1 MLIKRLVPIVAVLL
15 LLIAVGFVIWSS
27 TPMRPMPEAIA
38 ALQSDDQVTVETSL
52 KGWLVFKS
60 AKVGPS
66 NGLVFYPGA
75 RVDPRAYAPAAR
87 AIAAQNNLVVIVPM
101 PFNLAFFDPDRA
113 AQVIGTF
120 PTVHSW
126 AVGGHSLGGAMAAR
140 FIYVHPQTAQ
150 GLVLWAAYPAQSDNL
165 SSYNLAVVS
174 IYGTRDGLATG
185 DKIEKSRALLPANTR
200 WVSIEGGN
208 HAQFG
213 FYGAQPGDGQATIS
227 REEQQR
233 KIVAATSELVQS
245 LSQTGGATCERH
257 PRVSQE

>member
-1 MLIKRLVPIVAVLL
+1 MLIKRLVPIVGALL
-15 LLIAVGFVIWSS
+15 LLVAAGFVIWSG
-27 TPMRPMPEAIA
+27 MRMGPSPEALG
-38 ALQSDDQVTVETSL
+38 ALQSDDLVTVETSL

-60 AKVGPS
+60 ARVEPS

-101 PFNLAFFDPDRA
+101 PFNLAIFDPDRA

-140 FIYVHPQTAQ
+140 FVRVHPQIAQ
-150 GLVLWAAYPAQSDNL
+150 GLVLWAAYPAESDNL
-165 SSYNLAVVS
+165 SSDNLAVVS
-174 IYGTRDGLATG
+174 IYGTRDGLATA
-185 DKIEKSRALLPANTR
+185 DKIDKSRALLPANTR
-200 WVSIEGGN
+200 WTPIEGGN

-213 FYGAQPGDGQATIS
+213 WYGAQPGDGQATIS

-233 KIVAATSELVQS
+233 QIVAATLDLVQG
-245 LSQTGGATCERH
+245 LSKVR
-257 PRVSQE
+257 P

>member
-27 TPMRPMPEAIA
+27 TPMRPMPEALA

-120 PTVHSW
+120 PTIHSW

-140 FIYVHPQTAQ
+140 FVYAHPQMAQ
-150 GLVLWAAYPAQSDNL
+150 GLVLWAAYPADSDNL
-165 SSYNLAVVS
+165 SSHNLAVVS
-174 IYGTRDGLATG
+174 IYGTRDGQA
-185 DKIEKSRALLPANTR
+185 DKIEKSRVLLPANTR
-200 WVSIEGGN
+200 WVPIEGGN

-213 FYGAQPGDGQATIS
+213 FYGAQPGDGQATLS
-227 REEQQR
+227 REEQQ
-233 KIVAATSELVQS
+233 KEIVAATLELVEG
-245 LSQTGGATCERH
+245 LSNVR
-257 PRVSQE
+257 P